1 MAEDLKTMEASL
13 LTLKRQVEKV
23 TALGLSWDTAVQLLV
38 IAGLTEVSSQLD
50 TLSKA
55 LSANAGHPVVDAAP
69 STRAAKRGRGRPKGK
84 GHPVL

>member
-1 MAEDLKTMEASL
+1 MVEDLKHMEASL

-23 TALGLSWDTAVQLLV
+23 TVLGLSWDTAVQLLL

-55 LSANAGHPVVDAAP
+55 LLANARNPVVDAIAP
-69 STRAAKRGRGRPKGK
+69 SRAPKRGRGRPKRQGD
-84 GHPVL
+84 PVL